1 MSESKEKL
9 LEAKIFEL
17 EVKIKSLKEKKKYGL
32 VWDDEKN
39 PEEVVKLCKTNI
51 PILKDVKGKEIVTG
65 KDNMSN
71 ILIEGDNYYALSIL
85 NYTHQGKIDVIYI
98 DPPYNTGEKDFIY
111 NDEYIDLDDSY
122 RHSKWLSFMQKR
134 LDLAKNLLNDKGVIF
149 ISIDNNEQAN
159 LKLLCDK
166 VFGEPSFIAN
176 IGLEIT
182 KTQGMKV
189 RSAQLGSIVKNYEYV
204 LVYSRNPDRKIVKNI
219 LYDKINY
226 FDTHFNVIY
235 KHPKITS
242 INNLFEEKTF
252 SKYINEYKKIKNI
265 KKFSLRYVNDLCLLI
280 PEFRDELYKHS
291 NEICRLMDCDI
302 SLSNDE
308 LKQIKVDKIVNIRG
322 YLITKVSTGKIQ
334 QLAFLSDGIKRSNDF
349 DSELARCS
357 IRGDLWKGFY
367 SDMMNVEKE
376 GGVEFK
382 NGKKPLRLIKQLIN
396 WVSEKDSVVLDFFA
410 GSGTT
415 GHAVLDLNKED
426 SGNRQFILCT
436 NNENKICENITF
448 PRIKNITLDS
458 KRSNLKYFKATLIP
472 KSYNRDEMKIRITE
486 ECTEMLCIREGVYEE
501 IKSKL
506 AYKIFKCGNKVMAI
520 YYFLSQKEL
529 LNLKK
534 ELDKMKGEKILY
546 CFTLDPLGLNE
557 NDFDDWSDV
566 RLKPIP
572 QKILDIYKEIHEY

>member
-1 MSESKEKL
+1 MSSKEKL
-9 LEAKIFEL
+9 LEAKILEL
-17 EVKIKSLKEKKKYGL
+17 EAKIKNLKDKKKYGL
-32 VWDDEKN
+32 VWDDLKN

-51 PILKDVKGKEIVTG
+51 PVLKEVKSKEIISD
-65 KDNMSN
+65 KNKISN
-71 ILIEGDNYYALSIL
+71 ILIEGDNYYALSVL
-85 NYTHQGKIDVIYI
+85 NYTHQGKVGVIYI

-122 RHSKWLSFMQKR
+122 RHSKWLSFMERR
-134 LDLAKNLLNDKGVIF
+134 LELAKNLLTDEGVIF

-166 VFGEPSFIAN
+166 IFGETSFIAN

-226 FDTHFNVIY
+226 FDTHFNLIY

-242 INNLFEEKTF
+242 INALFMEKTF
-252 SKYINEYKKIKNI
+252 SKYIDEYKKIKNI
-265 KKFSLRYVNDLCLLI
+265 KKFSLRYINDLCLLL

-302 SLSNDE
+302 SLSKSE
-308 LKQIKVDKIVNIRG
+308 LNLIKVDKIVSIRG
-322 YLITKVSTGKIQ
+322 YFITKVSTGKIQ
-334 QLAFLSDGIKRSNDF
+334 QLAFLSDGIKQSDDF
-349 DSELARCS
+349 SSELARCS

-382 NGKKPLRLIKQLIN
+382 NGKKPLRLIKQLIK
-396 WVSEKDSVVLDFFA
+396 WVSNKEDIVLDFFA

-426 SGNRQFILCT
+426 TGNRQFILCT
-436 NNENKICENITF
+436 NNENKICEDITLS
-448 PRIKNITLDS
+448 RIKNVILRSRD
-458 KRSNLKYFKATLIP
+458 SNLKYFKTTLIP
-472 KSYNRDEMKIRITE
+472 KSYNRDEMKIRVTE
-486 ECTEMLCIREGVYEE
+486 ECTEMLCVREGIYEE
-501 IKSKL
+501 IKNKS
-506 AYKIFKCGNKVMAI
+506 AYKIFKQGEKIMAV

-529 LNLKK
+529 PNLKK
-534 ELDKMKGEKILY
+534 DLDKMEGEKILY

-557 NDFDDWSDV
+557 SDFEDWRDV
-566 RLKPIP
+566 RLEPIP